1 MRGLTMKLIQAY
13 SVGNE
18 LFRTHQEA
26 LARER
31 ELALRKLIN
40 GMDIHEFTRKFC
52 HNEEFRKNMQEISD
66 MGVVEE

>member
-1 MRGLTMKLIQAY
+1 MKVIQAY
-13 SVGNE
+13 AVGNE

-31 ELALRKLIN
+31 ELALRTLLN
-40 GMDIHEFTRKFC
+40 GRNIHEFIRKFC
-52 HNEEFRKNMQEISD
+52 YDEEFRRKIQEISD